1 MIIQACQSTEI
12 QRETP
17 DNDIDM
23 AMRNSPEANSH
34 ITLERPHTVLL
45 NATLRGGYA
54 TRGAYTKALS
64 DALKLADGSHD
75 IHTLH
80 CMAQSIMGDH
90 QTPEFRSSLKK
101 RLYLNSKGVLF
112 YS

>member
-1 MIIQACQSTEI
+1 MLIQACQSIETL
-12 QRETP
+12 RETP

-34 ITLERPHTVLL
+34 ITLERPHIVLL

-54 TRGAYTKALS
+54 TRGAYTKAIS
-64 DALKLADGSHD
+64 DAFKLADGSHD

-80 CMAQSIMGDH
+80 CKAQSMMEDH
-90 QTPEFRSSLKK
+90 QTPEFRSSLNK
-101 RLYLNSKGVLF
+101 RLYLNSTGV
-112 YS
+112 